1 MKKKKLQSL
10 DDTSQL
16 VDFKKYSQLIMFGDD
31 ETRGKTKDGIPLDF
45 SIPQHKIF
53 NLDYHCNMCQS
64 MYQMHCIQ
72 LKWVLDYS

>member
-1 MKKKKLQSL
+1 
-10 DDTSQL
+10 
-16 VDFKKYSQLIMFGDD
+16 MFGDD